1 MKKSHYGFTYL
12 AILFAVAISSIVLM
26 GGMSLWSLERQREK
40 EQELLFIGDQYRQAI
55 GHYYENSP
63 GSVKQYPTS
72 LDNLISDNR
81 FSTIQRH
88 LRRIYLD
95 PISGTDKWGLVMTP
109 GGEIM
114 GVFSLSNATPIKRA
128 EFAYRDEEFTG
139 KTRYSDWKFVYEKGH
154 VKNFPATFLKVSD

>member
-72 LDNLISDNR
+72 LDSLVTDNR

-88 LRRIYLD
+88 LRRIYID
-95 PISGTDKWGLVMTP
+95 PITETDKWGLVMTS

-114 GVFSLSNATPIKRA
+114 GVFSPSNATPIKRA
-128 EFAYRDEEFTG
+128 EFADRDEEFAG
-139 KTRYSDWKFVYEKGH
+139 KAHYSDWKFVYEKDH
-154 VKNFPATFLKVSD
+154 VKNVPAIFLKVPD